1 MRGRLFRLS
10 PTSVARAAACL
21 GLAGLVGVW
30 APAGGLSSL
39 PGLHGSGAAAHAA
52 TPPWM
57 DATQTPAAR
66 AAEVMAAM
74 TLDDK
79 LSMLHNTTS
88 CAYAGCTPSS
98 FSGGTLPALHLQ
110 DGPVGVGDGVGDVT
124 LLPAPV
130 DGAATWDTAL
140 MKQYGGVLGAEQW
153 GKGVN
158 VALAPTVNIV
168 RDPRWGRA
176 FESLGED
183 PYLSGQIAAADIN
196 GIQAAGPMA
205 QVKHFAVYNQE
216 TNRNAPADNAI
227 VSERAMQEIY
237 LPQFAAAIKQGNA
250 ASVMCSYSS
259 VNGPYACENGHL
271 LNDILKG
278 QMGFQGFVTSDW
290 GATHSTVAS
299 ANNGLD
305 MEMPDSNL
313 YFGTALKTAVTN
325 GQVSQA
331 TIDDKVRRILTQMF
345 AFGLFDKTQPGTKD
359 SVVTSAAHTATA
371 LQVAEQGSVLLK
383 NTASVL
389 PLGTSTHSI
398 AVIGDDAGGDAE
410 TQGGGSA
417 AVNPD
422 YTVTPFNGI
431 KARAGAGATVS
442 FYQGIQ
448 GSTGALPPVPSSV
461 LTPSTGTGTGLSAQ
475 FFNGTTLAAPAILS
489 RNDPNVDFNWAG
501 ASPGAGVP
509 TTNWSAEWTGSITP
523 PTTGT
528 YTFSLTSD
536 DGSRMYVNGNLVVN
550 NWANQVSTTKTGT
563 VALTAGQKA
572 TIEVDYYQSG
582 SLSNATLGWQV
593 PGQSLQDAAV
603 AGAKSSDVAV
613 VFVNKYESEG
623 GDLSD
628 IDLGAAQNNLVSAVA
643 AANPNTVVVL
653 NTGSAVTMPWIAS
666 VKGAI
671 EAWYPGQED
680 GNAIAAL
687 LYGDVNPSGKL
698 PVTFPNS
705 LNDVPAHT
713 AAQWPGTNNTVQ
725 YSEGIDVG
733 YRWYDSQNITP
744 LFPFG
749 FGLSYTTFGYSG
761 LSLSNPDSN
770 GNVTASFTITNTGTR
785 TGSEV
790 AQVYVGEPTSS
801 GEPPKDLQ
809 GFQKVS
815 LAAGA
820 STTASVVLPA
830 RAFQYYGASGWVTP
844 SGAATVYI
852 GSSSRDIRLTGTI
865 TPSGTP
871 PPTTTP
877 PTTTPPTTPPPT
889 TPPAGNT
896 SAYATI
902 QAESYSAQSGTQAE
916 NTSDTGG
923 GQDMAYISNGDY
935 LQYNNVD
942 FGSAPGTSFTARFA
956 SAVTTGGSIE
966 VHLDSLTNPAVATL
980 AVNSTGGWQT
990 WASGTATLASTTG
1003 LHTVY
1008 LKFVSSGTGDFVNLN
1023 WFDFTQGTPSQQAL
1037 PRTGWV
1043 VTASSSGGADV
1054 PANAVDG
1061 NATSRWSTGTPE
1073 VNGQWYDVDLGSVK
1087 TFDQV
1092 SIDVSASAGDYPR
1105 GLTVQGS
1112 NDNATWTTLGTAAPT
1127 TATTTVTFSAASD
1140 RYVRLLQTGTSSSWW
1155 SIDELNVLTGA
1166 TNNPPPTTAPPTTAP
1181 PTTTPPSS
1189 PTALS
1194 RTGWLA
1200 SANPTSGDV
1209 PANAID
1215 GSLATRFSSGSAMVN
1230 GQWFQVDMGTAKAF
1244 DQVTMDS
1251 TNSASDYARGYTI
1264 EASNDASTWT
1274 VVATGTGTTAVITS
1288 RFAATTD
1295 RYVRVVQTGT
1305 ANSWWSMAEFNVYA
1319 G

>member
-1 MRGRLFRLS
+1 MHGRLFRLS
-10 PTSVARAAACL
+10 PTTVARLGACL
-21 GLAGLVGVW
+21 GMAALVGVW
-30 APAGGLSSL
+30 SPTGGLGR
-39 PGLHGSGAAAHAA
+39 PAHAA

-57 DATQTPAAR
+57 DASQTPAAR

-79 LSMLHNTTS
+79 LSMLHNTTN
-88 CAYAGCTPSS
+88 CQYAGCTPSS
-98 FSGGTLPALHLQ
+98 FSGGTLPPLHLQ
-110 DGPVGVGDGVGDVT
+110 DGPVGVGDGVGNVT

-130 DGAATWDTAL
+130 AGAASWDTSL
-140 MKQYGGVLGAEQW
+140 MKQYGQVLGSEQW

-196 GIQAAGPMA
+196 GIQSQGPMA

-227 VSERAMQEIY
+227 VSERTMQEIY
-237 LPQFAAAIKQGNA
+237 LPQFQAAISQGNV

-259 VNGPYACENGHL
+259 VNGPYACENAHL

-278 QMGFQGFVTSDW
+278 QMAFPGFVTSDW

-313 YFGTALKTAVTN
+313 YFGSALKTAITN

-331 TIDDKVRRILTQMF
+331 TVDDKVRRILTEMF
-345 AFGLFDKTQPGTKD
+345 QFGLFDKAMPGTKD

-383 NTASVL
+383 NTGPVL
-389 PLGTSTHSI
+389 PLGSATHTI

-422 YTVTPFNGI
+422 YTVTPYNGI
-431 KARAGAGATVS
+431 KARAGSGATVS
-442 FYQGIQ
+442 FYQGIA
-448 GSTGALPPVPSSV
+448 GSTGALPPVPTSA
-461 LTPSTGTGTGLSAQ
+461 LTPSQGSGTGLYGQ
-475 FFNGTTLAAPAILS
+475 FFNNTTLTGTPVLT
-489 RNDPNVDFNWAG
+489 RQDPNVDFNWAG
-501 ASPGAGVP
+501 ASPGAGVN
-509 TTNWSAEWTGSITP
+509 TTNWSVKWTGSITP
-523 PTTGT
+523 PTTGS

-563 VALTAGQKA
+563 VTLTAGQKA

-603 AGAKSSDVAV
+603 DGAKSSDVAV

-628 IDLGAAQNNLVSAVA
+628 IDLGTAQNNLVSAVA

-653 NTGSAVTMPWIAS
+653 NTGSAVTMPWINS

-725 YSEGIDVG
+725 YSEGLGVG
-733 YRWYDSQNITP
+733 YRWYDQQNIAP

-761 LSLSNPDSN
+761 LSLSTPDSN
-770 GNVTASFTITNTGTR
+770 GNVTASFTVTNTGTR

-790 AQVYVGEPTSS
+790 AQVYVGEPTSA

-815 LAAGA
+815 LAPGA
-820 STTASVVLPA
+820 STTASIVLPA
-830 RAFQYYGASGWVTP
+830 RAFQYYGSSGWVTP
-844 SGAATVYI
+844 PGVATVYV
-852 GSSSRDIRLTGTI
+852 GSSSRDIRLTGTV
-865 TPSGTP
+865 TPGGGTTA
-871 PPTTTP
+871 PTRD
-877 PTTTPPTTPPPT
+877 
-889 TPPAGNT
+889 
-896 SAYATI
+896 AYSLI
-902 QAESYSAQSGTQAE
+902 QAESFDANNGTQAE
-916 NTSDTGG
+916 TTSDTGG
-923 GQDMAYISNGDY
+923 GQDMAYIGNGDT
-935 LQYNNVD
+935 LQYNGVV
-942 FGSAPGTSFTARFA
+942 FGSTGAGSATARIA
-956 SAVTTGGSIE
+956 SAATGTPAGTIE
-966 VHLDSLTNPAVATL
+966 VHLDSVTNPAVATIP
-980 AVNSTGGWQT
+980 VNGTGGWQT
-990 WASGTATLASTTG
+990 WASSTIASTAITG
-1003 LHTVY
+1003 THNVI

-1023 WFDFTQGTPSQQAL
+1023 WFDFGQGGGTTTTETPL
-1037 PRTGWV
+1037 PRTGWTA
-1043 VTASSSGGADV
+1043 TASSSSG
-1054 PANAVDG
+1054 
-1061 NATSRWSTGTPE
+1061 
-1073 VNGQWYDVDLGSVK
+1073 
-1087 TFDQV
+1087 
-1092 SIDVSASAGDYPR
+1092 
-1105 GLTVQGS
+1105 
-1112 NDNATWTTLGTAAPT
+1112 
-1127 TATTTVTFSAASD
+1127 
-1140 RYVRLLQTGTSSSWW
+1140 
-1155 SIDELNVLTGA
+1155 
-1166 TNNPPPTTAPPTTAP
+1166 
-1181 PTTTPPSS
+1181 
-1189 PTALS
+1189 
-1194 RTGWLA
+1194 
-1200 SANPTSGDV
+1200 GDV

-1215 GSLATRFSSGSAMVN
+1215 GSTATRWSTGTPEAN
-1230 GQWFQVDMGTAKAF
+1230 GQYYQVDMGSAQTF
-1244 DQVTMDS
+1244 DQL
-1251 TNSASDYARGYTI
+1251 
-1264 EASNDASTWT
+1264 
-1274 VVATGTGTTAVITS
+1274 
-1288 RFAATTD
+1288 
-1295 RYVRVVQTGT
+1295 VRQRR
-1305 ANSWWSMAEFNVYA
+1305 WQHR
-1319 G
+1319 